1 MRHKRILTV
10 SLAVLALVS
19 CNRDPNVAK
28 QKYLETGNKYFD
40 RGNYKSARL
49 MYKDAIQKDRLFGP
63 AYYKLGLTELK
74 LGAGG
79 AAVQAFQRAID
90 LLPKTSPDRWT
101 AVVKISE
108 MYLMSGDQKQF
119 LDEVANNCEQL
130 LQRDP
135 NSFDG
140 HRLKADLNFRYAL
153 NAARTARQDEFAARL
168 DDALAEYRKAYAVK
182 PDVGVTMQMARSLAY
197 KQNYA
202 AAEQLY
208 KDVLGKD
215 KTLKSAYFE
224 LYRLYANQ
232 NKVADAEQILKQA
245 FANNPKD
252 YDYLVAQARFYA
264 TLRRSADMLGVLQQI
279 KAHAKD
285 YPAAYLTV
293 GDFYFQFQDGDAAI
307 KEYKEGI
314 DKDPKQKLTYQKRIV
329 EVLMKQG
336 KRSDAGDINAQILKE
351 SPSDNDAKAIA
362 ATLMLDKGEVNQALI
377 ELQAAVTR
385 APNNG
390 VQRFQLGRAH
400 AMRNEPDLAR
410 QEFQKA
416 IELLPAYIEP
426 RMALADLQLNRGEYD
441 GALKT
446 SNDILR
452 IERNHYGALLV
463 RAAALIG
470 MKKYTDARTLL
481 DAMQK
486 AAPNSPDVLYQ
497 LGLLDMY
504 QLKYKEAEAAFRK
517 SYDLNPA
524 NARGL
529 MGVVEVYMAQNKPD
543 QALEVLQAEAAK
555 TPNRMEFRLGAG
567 SIALRAGKFDLA
579 LSEFQKVLDAMDK
592 TSKARGEV
600 FLRIG
605 ETYRRK
611 GDDASALAA
620 FQKAR
625 EILPDNDL
633 VLSSLGLTMEKLGR
647 WTEAKQLYE
656 AALKNTPNNGVVL
669 NNLAMLIADHGG
681 DLEDALTK
689 AQRAKQLMPN
699 MPEVSDTLGWIY
711 LKKNLSDSA
720 LDIFRGLTAQAP
732 NRPTF
737 RYHLGVA
744 LQQKGEKANAIREF
758 QQALK
763 DNPERDEKE
772 QIQQALARLGG

>member
-1 MRHKRILTV
+1 
-10 SLAVLALVS
+10 
-19 CNRDPNVAK
+19 
-28 QKYLETGNKYFD
+28 
-40 RGNYKSARL
+40 
-49 MYKDAIQKDRLFGP
+49 
-63 AYYKLGLTELK
+63 
-74 LGAGG
+74 
-79 AAVQAFQRAID
+79 
-90 LLPKTSPDRWT
+90 
-101 AVVKISE
+101 
-108 MYLMSGDQKQF
+108 
-119 LDEVANNCEQL
+119 
-130 LQRDP
+130 
-135 NSFDG
+135 
-140 HRLKADLNFRYAL
+140 
-153 NAARTARQDEFAARL
+153 
-168 DDALAEYRKAYAVK
+168 
-182 PDVGVTMQMARSLAY
+182 
-197 KQNYA
+197 
-202 AAEQLY
+202 
-208 KDVLGKD
+208 
-215 KTLKSAYFE
+215 
-224 LYRLYANQ
+224 
-232 NKVADAEQILKQA
+232 
-245 FANNPKD
+245 
-252 YDYLVAQARFYA
+252 
-264 TLRRSADMLGVLQQI
+264 
-279 KAHAKD
+279 
-285 YPAAYLTV
+285 
-293 GDFYFQFQDGDAAI
+293 
-307 KEYKEGI
+307 
-314 DKDPKQKLTYQKRIV
+314 
-329 EVLMKQG
+329 
-336 KRSDAGDINAQILKE
+336 
-351 SPSDNDAKAIA
+351 
-362 ATLMLDKGEVNQALI
+362 
-377 ELQAAVTR
+377 
-385 APNNG
+385 
-390 VQRFQLGRAH
+390 
-400 AMRNEPDLAR
+400 MRNEPDLAR